1 MTARHVAYV
10 EFVRKEFNAL
20 SAFVRAQFTPI
31 VVPPYVDPYATAEE
45 KYRGLRGAYYR
56 AGWAFIK
63 RDVFDH
69 IVPASLFGSPIPT
82 GVHKELAAVL
92 KGVEPE
98 VKRRKADLVPWLQAG
113 KFVIG
118 GFVPRFQAG
127 SDQLSNHA
135 YGLAIDIDATWNPQV
150 KQGSRQKD
158 DAMAAFQRA
167 TGERLDVDFSNKS
180 SGQVK
185 KVYDRMLIIS
195 KKLMAWLDRH
205 LQRYDQ
211 LQEEIRKA
219 DKDPKQ
225 KAKAAE
231 LRKELERDKDLAAL
245 DTLIRIYSRP
255 TIDTWK
261 AYRHHHDPA
270 RSYRRLSD
278 HRSSEP
284 RPMGR

>member
-1 MTARHVAYV
+1 
-10 EFVRKEFNAL
+10 
-20 SAFVRAQFTPI
+20 
-31 VVPPYVDPYATAEE
+31 
-45 KYRGLRGAYYR
+45 
-56 AGWAFIK
+56 
-63 RDVFDH
+63 
-69 IVPASLFGSPIPT
+69 
-82 GVHKELAAVL
+82 
-92 KGVEPE
+92 
-98 VKRRKADLVPWLQAG
+98 
-113 KFVIG
+113 
-118 GFVPRFQAG
+118 
-127 SDQLSNHA
+127 
-135 YGLAIDIDATWNPQV
+135 
-150 KQGSRQKD
+150 
-158 DAMAAFQRA
+158 MAAFQRA

-225 KAKAAE
+225 KVKAAE

-261 AYRHHHDPA
+261 AYGIITIPPEVIDA
-270 RSYRRLSD
+270 LSD